1 MQFNCIRLMYK
12 RIQDANKH
20 NETVIYHNNRKTV
33 DSWHLDVIPTT
44 KSLDK
49 QNKKN
54 RSSDQSERIFYL
66 FYVRFLY
73 VTFRCLAYIECIV
86 YNVDRASTRHTK
98 CILRIIL

>member
-20 NETVIYHNNRKTV
+20 NETVIYHNNSKTV

-66 FYVRFLY
+66 FYVRFLWY
-73 VTFRCLAYIECIV
+73 VSLSGIYRMHCLQCRPCI
-86 YNVDRASTRHTK
+86 Y
-98 CILRIIL
+98 